1 MKLKK
6 LDQLKEKLQQE
17 KDLSKIWLYYMDEF
31 GDRPEFSDIGEPVQ
45 QDSLLAVI
53 TQVCQQIFGKPININ
68 DNDILII
75 YIKEY
80 KFYHAPFMTNNH
92 IGGVIFFEDINTGL
106 IAVTS
111 ATSKLAKYSRFTGV
125 AKSEQNDRN

>member
-1 MKLKK
+1 MKLEKIH
-6 LDQLKEKLQQE
+6 QLKEKLQQE
-17 KDLSKIWLYYMDEF
+17 KDLSKIWSYYMDEF
-31 GDRPEFSDIGEPVQ
+31 GDIPEFSDFGEPVQ

-68 DNDILII
+68 DILTI

-80 KFYHAPFMTNNH
+80 KFYHAPFMANNH

-111 ATSKLAKYSRFTGV
+111 AGSKLAKYSRFTGI
-125 AKSEQNDRN
+125 AKSDRHDRN

>member
-1 MKLKK
+1 MKIEK
-6 LDQLKEKLQQE
+6 LYQLKEKLQKE
-17 KDLSKIWLYYMDEF
+17 TDLSKIWLYYMDEF
-31 GDRPEFSDIGEPVQ
+31 GDVPEFSDLGEPVR

-68 DNDILII
+68 DILTI

-80 KFYHAPFMTNNH
+80 KFYHAPFMTSNH

-111 ATSKLAKYSRFTGV
+111 AASNLAKYSRFTGI
-125 AKSEQNDRN
+125 AKSDRNDRN

>member
-6 LDQLKEKLQQE
+6 LDQLKEKLQKE
-17 KDLSKIWLYYMDEF
+17 TDLSKIWLYYMDEF
-31 GDRPEFSDIGEPVQ
+31 GDIPEFSDLGEPVR
-45 QDSLLAVI
+45 QDDLLAVI
-53 TQVCQQIFGKPININ
+53 TQVCQQIFGKPTNI
-68 DNDILII
+68 DGILTI

-111 ATSKLAKYSRFTGV
+111 AASNIAKYSRFTGI
-125 AKSEQNDRN
+125 AKSDRNDRN

>member
-1 MKLKK
+1 MKIEK
-6 LDQLKEKLQQE
+6 LYQLKEKLQKE
-17 KDLSKIWLYYMDEF
+17 TDLSKIWLYYMDEF
-31 GDRPEFSDIGEPVQ
+31 GDVPEFSDLGEPVR

-53 TQVCQQIFGKPININ
+53 TQVCQQIFGKPIHI
-68 DNDILII
+68 NDILTI

-80 KFYHAPFMTNNH
+80 KFYHAPFMANNH

-111 ATSKLAKYSRFTGV
+111 AASNLAKYSRFTGI
-125 AKSEQNDRN
+125 AKSDRNDRN

>member
-6 LDQLKEKLQQE
+6 LYQLKEKLQKE
-17 KDLSKIWLYYMDEF
+17 TDLSKIWSYYMDEF
-31 GDRPEFSDIGEPVQ
+31 GDRPEFSDVGEPVR
-45 QDSLLAVI
+45 QDALLATI
-53 TQVCQQIFGKPININ
+53 AQVCQQIFGKPTNI
-68 DNDILII
+68 DDILII

-80 KFYHAPFMTNNH
+80 QFYHAPFMANKH

-111 ATSKLAKYSRFTGV
+111 AGSNLAKYSRFTGI
-125 AKSEQNDRN
+125 ATSDRNDRN

>member
-1 MKLKK
+1 MKLEK
-6 LDQLKEKLQQE
+6 LYQLKEKLQKE
-17 KDLSKIWLYYMDEF
+17 TDLSKIWLYYMDEF
-31 GDRPEFSDIGEPVQ
+31 GDVPEFSDLGEPVR

-53 TQVCQQIFGKPININ
+53 TQVCQQIFGKPINI
-68 DNDILII
+68 DDILII

-92 IGGVIFFEDINTGL
+92 IGGIIFFEDINTGL

-111 ATSKLAKYSRFTGV
+111 ATSNLAKYSRFTGIV
-125 AKSEQNDRN
+125 KSDRNDRN

>member
-6 LDQLKEKLQQE
+6 LSKLKEKLQKE
-17 KDLSKIWLYYMDEF
+17 TDLSKIWLYYMDEF
-31 GDRPEFSDIGEPVQ
+31 GDRSEFIDVGEPVR
-45 QDSLLAVI
+45 QDFLLTVI
-53 TQVCQQIFGKPININ
+53 AQVCQQIFGKLTNI
-68 DNDILII
+68 DGILTI
-75 YIKEY
+75 YIKDY
-80 KFYHAPFMTNNH
+80 QFYHAPFMANNH

-111 ATSKLAKYSRFTGV
+111 ATSNVAKYSRFTGV

>member
-6 LDQLKEKLQQE
+6 LYQLKEKLQKE
-17 KDLSKIWLYYMDEF
+17 TDLSKIWSYYMDEF
-31 GDRPEFSDIGEPVQ
+31 GDIPAFSDIGEAVR

-53 TQVCQQIFGKPININ
+53 AQVCQQIFGKPTNI
-68 DNDILII
+68 DGILTI

-80 KFYHAPFMTNNH
+80 QFYHAPFMAGNH

-111 ATSKLAKYSRFTGV
+111 AGSNLAKYSRFTGI
-125 AKSEQNDRN
+125 AKSDRNDRN

>member
-1 MKLKK
+1 MKLEK
-6 LDQLKEKLQQE
+6 LYQLKEKLQQE
-17 KDLSKIWLYYMDEF
+17 KDLSKIWSYYMDEF
-31 GDRPEFSDIGEPVQ
+31 GDIPEFSDLGEPVQ
-45 QDSLLAVI
+45 QESLLAVI

-68 DNDILII
+68 DILTI

-80 KFYHAPFMTNNH
+80 KFYHAPFMANNH

-111 ATSKLAKYSRFTGV
+111 AGSKLAKYSRFTGI
-125 AKSEQNDRN
+125 AKSDRNDRN

>member
-1 MKLKK
+1 MKLEK
-6 LDQLKEKLQQE
+6 LHQLKEKLQQE

-31 GDRPEFSDIGEPVQ
+31 GDRPEFSDLGEPVR
-45 QDSLLAVI
+45 QDSLLVVI

-68 DNDILII
+68 DILTI
-75 YIKEY
+75 YIKEH
-80 KFYHAPFMTNNH
+80 KFYHAPFMANSH

-125 AKSEQNDRN
+125 AKSDQNDRN

>member
-6 LDQLKEKLQQE
+6 LYKLKEKLQKE
-17 KDLSKIWLYYMDEF
+17 TDLSKIWSYYMDEF
-31 GDRPEFSDIGEPVQ
+31 GDIPEFSDVGEPVR

-53 TQVCQQIFGKPININ
+53 AQVCQQIFGKPTNIEA
-68 DNDILII
+68 ILTI

-80 KFYHAPFMTNNH
+80 KFYHAPFMANNH

-111 ATSKLAKYSRFTGV
+111 AGSNIAKYSRFTGI
-125 AKSEQNDRN
+125 ATSDRNDRN

>member
-6 LDQLKEKLQQE
+6 LDQLKEKLQKE
-17 KDLSKIWLYYMDEF
+17 TDLSKIWLYYMDEF
-31 GDRPEFSDIGEPVQ
+31 GDIPEFSDLGEPVR
-45 QDSLLAVI
+45 QDDLLAVI
-53 TQVCQQIFGKPININ
+53 TQVCQQIFGKPTNI
-68 DNDILII
+68 DGILTI

-111 ATSKLAKYSRFTGV
+111 AASNLAKYSRFTGI
-125 AKSEQNDRN
+125 AKTDRNDCN

>member
-1 MKLKK
+1 MKLEK
-6 LDQLKEKLQQE
+6 LYQLKEKLQQE
-17 KDLSKIWLYYMDEF
+17 KDLSKIWSYYMDEF
-31 GDRPEFSDIGEPVQ
+31 GDIPEFSDFGEPVQ

-53 TQVCQQIFGKPININ
+53 TQVCQQVFGEPININ
-68 DNDILII
+68 DILTI

-111 ATSKLAKYSRFTGV
+111 AGSKLAKYSRFTGI
-125 AKSEQNDRN
+125 AKSDQNDRN

>member
-1 MKLKK
+1 MKLEK
-6 LDQLKEKLQQE
+6 LYQLKEKLQQE
-17 KDLSKIWLYYMDEF
+17 KDLSKIWSYYMDEF
-31 GDRPEFSDIGEPVQ
+31 GDIPEFSDFGEAVQ
-45 QDSLLAVI
+45 QDALLAVI

-68 DNDILII
+68 DILTI

-80 KFYHAPFMTNNH
+80 KFYHAPFMANNH

-111 ATSKLAKYSRFTGV
+111 AGSKLAKYSRFTGI
-125 AKSEQNDRN
+125 AKSDRHDRN

>member
-6 LDQLKEKLQQE
+6 LYKLKEKLQKE
-17 KDLSKIWLYYMDEF
+17 TDLSKIWSYYMDEF
-31 GDRPEFSDIGEPVQ
+31 GDIPAFSDIGEPVR

-53 TQVCQQIFGKPININ
+53 TQVCQQIFGKPTNI
-68 DNDILII
+68 DDILTI

-80 KFYHAPFMTNNH
+80 QFYHAPFMAGNH

-111 ATSKLAKYSRFTGV
+111 AGSNLAKYSRFTGITT
-125 AKSEQNDRN
+125 SDRNDRN

>member
-1 MKLKK
+1 MKLEK
-6 LDQLKEKLQQE
+6 LDQLKAKLQQE

-31 GDRPEFSDIGEPVQ
+31 GDRPEFSDLGKPVR
-45 QDSLLAVI
+45 QDALLAVI
-53 TQVCQQIFGKPININ
+53 AQVCQQIFGKPTNI
-68 DNDILII
+68 DDILTI

-80 KFYHAPFMTNNH
+80 QFYHAPFMTNKH

-111 ATSKLAKYSRFTGV
+111 AASKLAKYSRFTGI
-125 AKSEQNDRN
+125 AKSDRNDRN

>member
-1 MKLKK
+1 MKLEK
-6 LDQLKEKLQQE
+6 LYQLKEKLQQE
-17 KDLSKIWLYYMDEF
+17 KDLSKIWSYYMDEF
-31 GDRPEFSDIGEPVQ
+31 GDIPEFSDFGEAVQ
-45 QDSLLAVI
+45 QDALLAVI

-68 DNDILII
+68 DILTI

-80 KFYHAPFMTNNH
+80 KFYHAPFMANNH

-111 ATSKLAKYSRFTGV
+111 AGSKLAKYSRFTGI
-125 AKSEQNDRN
+125 AKSDRNDRN

>member
-1 MKLKK
+1 
-6 LDQLKEKLQQE
+6 
-17 KDLSKIWLYYMDEF
+17 MDEF
-31 GDRPEFSDIGEPVQ
+31 GDIPEFSDFGEPVQ

-68 DNDILII
+68 DILTI

-92 IGGVIFFEDINTGL
+92 IGVIFFEDINTGL

-111 ATSKLAKYSRFTGV
+111 AGSKLAKYSRFTGI
-125 AKSEQNDRN
+125 AKSDQNDRN